1 MVIRG
6 QGEAMMK
13 VEKFLNFLTII
24 LVVIYMVYIRFS
36 NAEMTNVELLLYYW
50 KEYLASIIIVAICYY
65 LFKNE

>member
-1 MVIRG
+1 
-6 QGEAMMK
+6 MK

-36 NAEMTNVELLLYYW
+36 NAEMTDVELLIVYW
-50 KEYLASIIIVAICYY
+50 KEYLASVIIVAICYY